1 MTTTTRAR
9 LRRTAVEA
17 VGSIPGIEAVVLYG
31 SRARGTARAASDW
44 DGDAPRPVT
53 RRARHRNAP

>member
-1 MTTTTRAR
+1 MTATTHAR
-9 LRRTAVEA
+9 LRRTAAEA

-44 DGDAPRPVT
+44 DMSFIVSR
-53 RRARHRNAP
+53 